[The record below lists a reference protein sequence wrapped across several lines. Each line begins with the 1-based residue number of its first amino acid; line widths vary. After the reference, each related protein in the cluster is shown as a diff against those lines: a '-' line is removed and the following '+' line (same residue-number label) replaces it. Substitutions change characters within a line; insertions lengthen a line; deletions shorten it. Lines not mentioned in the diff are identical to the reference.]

1 MKSTL
6 KLVPLAALIALGAA
20 LPVAAQGLVAGIKF
34 GAGPALGS
42 IGTQGSRANINLALT
57 CEYGLGAKQ
66 EVFAELGYRAFRA
79 EDYEATRIGTG
90 YLSNGTTG
98 PIVPQTSVDMRKDQ
112 LEGFTLGLG
121 FRRQIGDTNFRWQG
135 GLLVSALKSQQEVT
149 GMITVTNGANTYRE
163 GLSCTPRKTAIKPGA
178 FAGIQYRFTDSFFVE
193 SNVGVMDYK
202 QVNYVPFAYTG
213 QAAHSVSTDKSKV
226 VFDLNCGFRF

>member
-1 MKSTL
+1 MKSTF
-6 KLVPLAALIALGAA
+6 KLVPLAALIALGSAS
-20 LPVAAQGLVAGIKF
+20 PVAAQGLVAGIKF
-34 GAGPALGS
+34 GAGPVLGS

-79 EDYEATRIGTG
+79 EDYEATRLGTG
-90 YLSNGTTG
+90 YIDPVTTG
-98 PIVPQTSVDMRKDQ
+98 TIVPTNSVDMRKDQ

-135 GLLVSALKSQQEVT
+135 GLLVSALKSEQEVT
-149 GMITVTNGANTYRE
+149 GMITVTVGSTAYRE
-163 GLSCTPRKTAIKPGA
+163 GLSFTPRKTAVKPGA
-178 FAGIQYRFTDSFFVE
+178 FVGIQYRITDAFFVE
-193 SNVGVMDYK
+193 SNVGVMGYK
-202 QVNYVPFAYTG
+202 QVNYVPLSYTG